1 MHRIRSLLKLRLRL
15 VEVGARLCAGGGGG
29 VWLTSCGVFI
39 LFGQFNS
46 LYKTMVTPWNSQIY
60 IYGETKISICVV

>member
-1 MHRIRSLLKLRLRL
+1 MHRIRSLLKLRLRE

-29 VWLTSCGVFI
+29 VWLTSCGIFI

-46 LYKTMVTPWNSQIY
+46 LYKTMVT
-60 IYGETKISICVV
+60 GLAME